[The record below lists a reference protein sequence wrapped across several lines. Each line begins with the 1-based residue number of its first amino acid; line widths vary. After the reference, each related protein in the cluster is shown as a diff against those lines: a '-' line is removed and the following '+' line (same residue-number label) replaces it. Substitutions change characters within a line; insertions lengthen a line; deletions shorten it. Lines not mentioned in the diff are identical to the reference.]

1 MTISTRLSTVHDW
14 IESQINYKQILTH
27 VFAGPLSNSTAE
39 TEITITNRTQEPC
52 RASVRFHRGTE
63 EAPAVRFNG
72 RHVDGNRME
81 IDIEGGTVRRVLLT
95 VDQGQDLAIGAVY
108 VEQETGCAAESLQ
121 VEGRYLITSADGQIM
136 EVFSVLTQ
144 TDSDWLS
151 DGDCRILS
159 NSFGSRDN
167 IGLAMVTAQ
176 PGESAPSGTKMRFE
190 AYDWHGNFVE
200 EPPSL
205 EVTGTQHALNPW
217 KFSEPRLVK
226 LCLDVPDDQPA
237 GFRLSLISIA
247 ARVSSRNVQYSSSAL
262 IRP

>member
-1 MTISTRLSTVHDW
+1 MLKAMLALFLIFPGIIPLCGQTEQDRHEIRGGHKLPSDKYLFATYVEFRDGSYCTGSLSAPTWV
-14 IESQINYKQILTH
+14 LT
-27 VFAGPLSNSTAE
+27 ADP
-39 TEITITNRTQEPC
+39 
-52 RASVRFHRGTE
+52 GT
-63 EAPAVRFNG
+63 
-72 RHVDGNRME
+72 
-81 IDIEGGTVRRVLLT
+81 
-95 VDQGQDLAIGAVY
+95 DLAIGAVY
-108 VEQETGCAAESLQ
+108 LEQETGCAAESLQ
-121 VEGRYLITSADGQIM
+121 VESRYLITSKDGQIM
-136 EVFSVLTQ
+136 EVFSVLPQ

-190 AYDWHGNFVE
+190 AYDWRGNFVE
-200 EPPSL
+200 EPPGL
-205 EVTGTQHALNPW
+205 EVAGAQHALNPW
-217 KFSEPRLVK
+217 SFSEPGLVK
-226 LCLDVPDDQPA
+226 LCLEVPDDQPT